1 MHMHFTRVRFTRVQ
15 ILLPLA
21 LLTLLVAGCQ
31 LVVPDSVASDG
42 SSADTQNVTLNFA
55 LRAGEVDLA
64 CGQEYT
70 LGTADTT
77 VTLSDL
83 RFYVSNIR
91 LVNDAGDEVPL
102 ALEQD
107 GLWQVDEV
115 ALLDFEDATGD
126 CAESG
131 TAPLNGTV
139 VGTIPAGDYSAIVFD
154 LGVPE
159 ALNHADVTLAPSP
172 LNVSAMWWNWRFGY
186 KFVRIDMNTPQEAWF
201 MHVGS
206 VGCGAMD
213 QGATPPDEPCTQP
226 NRAEVRLDNFDVEN
240 SLIVGDVA
248 SLLANVDVSAGVP
261 APVGCMSGLDDPDC
275 DNLMPAF
282 GIDWPNGP
290 AMEQQFFRVE

>member
-1 MHMHFTRVRFTRVQ
+1 MFTHLTRVRFVRVQ
-15 ILLPLA
+15 ILTLLL

-31 LVVPDSVASDG
+31 LVATDG
-42 SSADTQNVTLNFA
+42 ATSNAPLTDTRAITLNFA
-55 LRAGEVDLA
+55 LRAGDVDLA

-70 LGTADTT
+70 LGTADTP

-91 LVNDAGDEVPL
+91 LVDDAGNEAPL
-102 ALEQD
+102 ALDQD
-107 GLWQVDEV
+107 GLWQVDDV

-131 TAPLNGTV
+131 TVPLNSTV
-139 VGTIPAGDYSAIVFD
+139 VGTLPAGDYSAIVFD

-213 QGATPPDEPCTQP
+213 QGATPPEEPCTQQ
-226 NRAEVRLDNFDVEN
+226 NRAEVRLDNFDVDN
-240 SLIVGDVA
+240 NLIVGDVA

-290 AMEQQFFRVE
+290 AMEQQFFRLE